1 MRTIR
6 GSLLV
11 AMVLLVGACSDDGG
25 SSDEAGSPGGDAAG
39 GDAAGAEAPEFEL
52 ISEGTLSVC
61 TDAPYPPFEFEE
73 DGEFTGYDMDIL
85 RAVAENL
92 GLELEVSVV
101 PFDGIWLKP
110 AAGDCDLVGSAMT
123 ITPERA
129 EQALFS
135 DPYFDAD
142 QSLMIRVADE
152 AEYATLE
159 DLDGATIGV
168 QTGTTGEDYAE
179 ENAPDGAEIQS
190 LDEPA
195 ALFLALE
202 SEEIDAI
209 LQDFPVNLD
218 RANQNPDLVVT
229 ESFATG
235 EQYGF
240 AVSQDNEG
248 LAEAVNQQL
257 EALREDGT
265 FDAIFEEYFPG
276 AEPS

>member
-11 AMVLLVGACSDDGG
+11 AMVLLVGACRDDGG

-152 AEYATLE
+152 DEYATLE

-190 LDEPA
+190 FDEPS

-209 LQDFPVNLD
+209 LQDVPVNLD
-218 RANQNPDLVVT
+218 RANQHPDLVVT